1 MVTRRPSPVR
11 LRADIR
17 QMVVTEQ
24 ERRAKLCP
32 QGIDTARGG
41 LRSKGTAVTAGT
53 QVSSG

>member
-11 LRADIR
+11 LRAEVR
-17 QMVVTEQ
+17 QTVVTEQ

-53 QVSSG
+53 QVLSG